1 MIGKKKTKILPTN
14 VPFNELPSTFNT
26 FFIEK
31 IEKIRAHL
39 DLFSQ
44 HQIFKEYNGTSF
56 SAFTPVTEEYVK
68 STILKCKKSFSE
80 LDPLPAK
87 LFYECLDILLPYVTN
102 IFNDSL
108 VSGTFPSD
116 FKDCVVI
123 PLLKK
128 VSLDCNILK
137 NYRPVSNLP
146 FISKVLER
154 IAYAQ
159 ILDHLTTNEL
169 TEKFQ
174 SAYKARHS
182 SETAL
187 LRVVNDMLS
196 AIDGGNMSL
205 LTLLDL
211 SAAFDTI
218 DHTILSDRLET
229 SFGINGTV
237 LNWIQSYLSNRQQKV
252 KIDNTCSSEIPIM
265 YGVPQGSVLGP
276 LLFTMY
282 VYPLTDV
289 IKQHEFPYHLYA
301 DDTQL
306 YRPISTNDFDLM
318 TDELSKCTD
327 GINKWMN
334 TNKLKMNNDKTELL
348 LCGTHSKLNSVQAK
362 SVKIGNEVINYSK
375 KVKNLGMFFEN
386 NLSMNCAVSHIR
398 KCCYLELRKIA
409 HLRSYIN
416 EDAAKT
422 LVLSFVISRLDYC
435 NSLFY
440 NMTNENI
447 HKLQLVQNHAARLVK
462 RAPKRSSASSLLKEL
477 HWLPVKQRIIY
488 KIAVLVYNCLYD
500 DNSPLYLK
508 ELINIYIPQRTLR
521 SSQKHLLVKPL
532 TNLKTFG
539 ERSFAY
545 AAPDVWNKLPDNV
558 KSSETIS
565 IFKKRLKT
573 HLFRLSF

>member
-1 MIGKKKTKILPTN
+1 M
-14 VPFNELPSTFNT
+14 
-26 FFIEK
+26 
-31 IEKIRAHL
+31 
-39 DLFSQ
+39 
-44 HQIFKEYNGTSF
+44 
-56 SAFTPVTEEYVK
+56 
-68 STILKCKKSFSE
+68 
-80 LDPLPAK
+80 
-87 LFYECLDILLPYVTN
+87 PYVTN

-327 GINKWMN
+327 DINKWMN